1 MLLGASSQLFGH
13 LEKLSDVLGPSM
25 CLELAV
31 VQDLSLSRPPDAG
44 IKLATVSEGSSGFG
58 ILLFHIINPEP
69 FDFSVAQRIKEL
81 ADLKN
86 KKNSKSRK
94 KRKQN
99 TEDEGKGRHSMQG
112 AERETA
118 LTSGRRGAELH

>member
-1 MLLGASSQLFGH
+1 M
-13 LEKLSDVLGPSM
+13 
-25 CLELAV
+25 
-31 VQDLSLSRPPDAG
+31 VQDLSPSRPPHAG
-44 IKLATVSEGSSGFG
+44 VKPATVSGGSSGFG
-58 ILLFHIINPEP
+58 ILLFHIINLEP

-99 TEDEGKGRHSMQG
+99 TEDEGKERHSMQG

-118 LTSGRRGAELH
+118 LSSDRQGC